1 MMYVIVALAV
11 FVIVLYIYKIWKLTK
26 PIDVYPYEELPIKA
40 ILFIIHTAGLIL
52 TLFAIFMATLF
63 LK

>member
-40 ILFIIHTAGLIL
+40 ILFIIHTAGFIL
-52 TLFAIFMATLF
+52 TLFAIFIATLF

>member
-1 MMYVIVALAV
+1 MIYVMIALAI
-11 FVIVLYIYKIWKLTK
+11 FVVALYIYKIWKLSK
-26 PIDVYPYEELPIKA
+26 PIDVYPYEELPVKA
-40 ILFIIHTAGLIL
+40 LLFITHTAGAIL